1 MNDYIDLKNRINASK
16 VLLVE
21 DEKIIL
27 QEECLFFRKFFST
40 VDTARNGAEGVD
52 KFEKGDYEIIFSDV
66 KMPVMNGWEMSEKIR
81 KINPNVFVVM
91 ISASQDH
98 NDDKHQYDLYLKKP
112 LSFKVMIHVIKEIIR
127 KLKL

>member
-1 MNDYIDLKNRINASK
+1 
-16 VLLVE
+16 
-21 DEKIIL
+21 
-27 QEECLFFRKFFST
+27 

-91 ISASQDH
+91 ISASKDH

-112 LSFKVMIHVIKEIIR
+112 LSFKVMIYVIKEIIR

>member
-27 QEECLFFRKFFST
+27 QEERLFFRKFFST

-112 LSFKVMIHVIKEIIR
+112 LSFKVMIYVIKEIIR